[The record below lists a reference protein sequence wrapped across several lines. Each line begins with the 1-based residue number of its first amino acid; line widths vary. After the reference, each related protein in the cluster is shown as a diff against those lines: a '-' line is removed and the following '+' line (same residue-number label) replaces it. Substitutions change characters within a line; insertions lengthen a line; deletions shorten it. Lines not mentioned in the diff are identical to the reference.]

1 MTNPQLISPQLIT
14 GSPHFAATNGALSP
28 EARRAIDAAL
38 AQLQARKD
46 AWVAL
51 DIATRC
57 ALLDDVSRDLQ
68 AVADDWVAACV
79 QAKGITPPQSFA
91 HGEEWVFFAAVLR
104 LARLL
109 RQSLADIRRQGR
121 PRLPAPLRT
130 HPNGQVIAP
139 VLPQTT
145 LDRLMFPFTTAEVWL
160 PPGLS
165 PQDVAAAQ
173 ARFYR
178 QPPQHGKVTLVLGA
192 GNVSSLVPGDV
203 LHALFVKGQV
213 VALKPNPVNDYLGPL
228 LERGFRALIE
238 RGFLRIIYGGVAEGN
253 YLCHHPAVD
262 TLHLTGSDKTF
273 EAIVFGP
280 GLEGQRRKAARQPRL
295 AKPFTAELGNVSPII
310 VVPGPWT
317 ARDIRRQASRIAT
330 WLVLNAG
337 FNCLTPRVVIQ
348 AANWPQRE
356 PLNQAIGQA
365 LAQIGLRHAYYPGAK
380 QRHGQFVAANAT
392 ARQVG
397 RPTDGQLPWTYIP
410 HINPADTANPCF
422 TSEAFCGLMAE
433 TALPAT
439 NPADF
444 LERAVAFANEH
455 LWGTL
460 TATLMLHPASAKLPG
475 VAAAVER
482 ALANLRYGTVLL
494 NQYGGYGYFL
504 MTTPWGGY
512 PGQDIFDVQSGV
524 GMVNNVLMFE
534 QPQKAVVRCPFN
546 LYPEPVRATARHFD
560 SFGRKLA
567 MLEQSPALWRVPG
580 LLWELARG

>member
-1 MTNPQLISPQLIT
+1 MTNSHLISVQPLA
-14 GSPHFAATNGALSP
+14 GSPSFAAANGALSP
-28 EARRAIDAAL
+28 DTRHAIDAAL

-51 DIATRC
+51 DVATRIE
-57 ALLDDVSRDLQ
+57 LLDDIRRDLQ

-79 QAKGITPPQSFA
+79 QAKGIGPQQSFA

-109 RQSLADIRRQGR
+109 RQSLADIRRMGR
-121 PRLPAPLRT
+121 PGLPAPMRT
-130 HPNGQVIAP
+130 RPNGQVSAP

-160 PPGLS
+160 PPGQS
-165 PQDVAAAQ
+165 PEAVTAAQ
-173 ARFYR
+173 AAFYR
-178 QPPQHGKVTLVLGA
+178 QPPSRGTVALVLGA

-203 LHALFVKGQV
+203 LHALFVKEQV

-228 LERGFRALIE
+228 LERAFRALVR
-238 RGFLRIIYGGVAEGN
+238 RGFLRIIYGGVAEGD

-262 TLHLTGSDKTF
+262 ALHLTGSDKTF
-273 EAIVFGP
+273 EAILFGP
-280 GLEGQRRKAARQPRL
+280 GPEGQRRKAARQPRL
-295 AKPFTAELGNVSPII
+295 SRPFTAELGNVSPII

-317 ARDIRRQASRIAT
+317 AGDIRRQAGRIAT

-337 FNCLTPRVVIQ
+337 FNCLTPRVIIQ

-356 PLNQAIGQA
+356 ALNQAIAQA
-365 LAQIGLRHAYYPGAK
+365 LAQIGLRQAYYPGAR
-380 QRHGQFVAANAT
+380 QRHSQFVAANHT

-397 RPTDGQLPWTYIP
+397 RPTNGQLPWTYIP
-410 HINPADTANPCF
+410 GVNPADTANPCF

-433 TALPAT
+433 TALPAAS
-439 NPADF
+439 PADF
-444 LERAVAFANEH
+444 VARAVAFANQH

-460 TATLMLHPASAKLPG
+460 TATLMLHPASAKTPE
-475 VAAAVER
+475 VSAAVER
-482 ALANLRYGTVLL
+482 ALADLRYGTVLI

-512 PGQDIFDVQSGV
+512 PGQDIFDIQSGV
-524 GMVNNVLMFE
+524 GMVNNVLMFDR
-534 QPQKAVVRCPFN
+534 PQKAVVRSPFT

-560 SFGRKLA
+560 RFGRKLA